1 MNIHWYSMP
10 KLQHP
15 LLRVIVV
22 VIGATAL
29 LAFGLLALVVVAFA
43 AIAMFIAATI
53 RRHFSHG
60 PAPRRGASGGDV
72 IEGEFK
78 VVEHVTP
85 TRPM

>member
-1 MNIHWYSMP
+1 MP

-22 VIGATAL
+22 VFGAAVL

-53 RRHFSHG
+53 RRHFTHG
-60 PAPRRGASGGDV
+60 PTPRSRANPDDA

-78 VVEHVTP
+78 VIEQVTP